1 MFNVL
6 KFLERAGGDSRL
18 RNASTSELS
27 AALQHQSLDAELREA
42 LVARDQK
49 RLEQLLG
56 ARTNVVCG
64 MAPAEDDAP
73 SKKEEEEEIRSAQD
87 MQARAA

>member
-6 KFLERAGGDSRL
+6 DFLERVGSDSHL
-18 RNASTSELS
+18 RHASTNELTG
-27 AALQHQSLDAELREA
+27 ALRHQSLDPELREA
-42 LVARDQK
+42 LIHRDQQ

-64 MAPAEDDAP
+64 MAPAEEDAP
-73 SKKEEEEEIRSAQD
+73 SKKEEEEEIRSAQER
-87 MQARAA
+87 QVRAA

>member
-6 KFLERAGGDSRL
+6 EFLERVGSDSRL
-18 RNASTSELS
+18 RHAS
-27 AALQHQSLDAELREA
+27 AAEQADAMAQIDPALREA
-42 LVARDQK
+42 LAARDSK

-64 MAPAEDDAP
+64 MAPAEDDVP
-73 SKKEEEEEIRSAQD
+73 NKKDEEEEEIRSGFGQR
-87 MQARAA
+87 ARAAA